1 MNVHAAV
8 QVSGCGE
15 CLALSLLQEG
25 SWDTTCVRCEQVEDL
40 LSLVVELKEEV
51 ERLRSIWDC
60 GKRIDRWS
68 CARLSLQEG
77 CGENAPQAVGD
88 DLLSTVWW
96 EGATSKTVR
105 DGNKSLFG
113 ATSGLSLSLSRLPRC
128 PYITGVRLWSWKHW
142 GMWMLVKVHPC
153 RRGCPRLVNLLP
165 VLLQHQSG
173 EKEGLSS

>member
-8 QVSGCGE
+8 QVSGCRE

-88 DLLSTVWW
+88 HLLSTVWW
-96 EGATSKTVR
+96 GRGGLKSSK
-105 DGNKSLFG
+105 G
-113 ATSGLSLSLSRLPRC
+113 
-128 PYITGVRLWSWKHW
+128 
-142 GMWMLVKVHPC
+142 
-153 RRGCPRLVNLLP
+153 
-165 VLLQHQSG
+165 
-173 EKEGLSS
+173 